1 MNQLICAAL
10 SHTTK
15 VLSGGHHVE
24 SHVES
29 IPANDTYDSKS
40 RPHSRTIDRRMDQV
54 SLYQIQPPEYGE

>member
-1 MNQLICAAL
+1 MNQLICASL

-15 VLSGGHHVE
+15 VLSSGH
-24 SHVES
+24 HVES